1 MKTDLKPKLGG
12 LEKKQVSKSLIDEVR
27 SYEVLK
33 NTTTSNGEPFP
44 AHTLRLSTQSDGGK
58 CRM

>member
-1 MKTDLKPKLGG
+1 MKKDLKPKLVG
-12 LEKKQVSKSLIDEVR
+12 LEKKQVSKSLIDEQ
-27 SYEVLK
+27 VLE

-58 CRM
+58 C